1 MVVTL
6 VVIAIILRLTHTFLT
21 MSTKLRV
28 AVGGASGETGLNI
41 INALL
46 ADPDRF
52 VGPALRGVS
61 VKVRSTNRLVG
72 SDCTGTTRI
81 CRESSLYRP

>member
-1 MVVTL
+1 
-6 VVIAIILRLTHTFLT
+6 

-52 VGPALRGVS
+52 VGPAPAWG
-61 VKVRSTNRLVG
+61 
-72 SDCTGTTRI
+72 I
-81 CRESSLYRP
+81 CESALD